1 MVAATENAL
10 LEAVRALFGS
20 TLQQCGTHPGTWDDV
35 AIRHMLVSPPSIY
48 VAWLGFGPGRT
59 RAEVESHWV
68 FYVVAERLN
77 GEDSDHLGIY
87 QMIDRL
93 VGGINGQRFGPSSN
107 MHLTKA
113 QNLYTDTQDAAGV
126 ALYGLYFSA
135 ITPVSIGPDIATLDD
150 FERHYQ
156 TWQMPDGTPAFKA
169 HINVNGPPPKE

>member
-1 MVAATENAL
+1 M
-10 LEAVRALFGS
+10 LEAIESLFGS

-35 AIRHMLVSPPSIY
+35 AIKHMLPARRRFMSPGWDSR
-48 VAWLGFGPGRT
+48 VAPARKQ
-59 RAEVESHWV
+59 RAAGC
-68 FYVVAERLN
+68 FVVAERLN
-77 GEDSDHLGIY
+77 GEDTNHLGIY

-126 ALYGLYFSA
+126 ALYGVYFSA

-169 HINVNGPPPKE
+169 HINVNGPTPKE